1 MISINSNK
9 ATSSVKIDNN
19 ISINPYKEIEKVSE
33 KVEKTEDDNAEHI
46 SEAYK
51 KIIDVLVNK
60 RYVTRQGKYILNS
73 DDLLDIIKGLL
84 GCDISIKCAED
95 LGCINKMFRIE
106 SIISDKDK
114 FINVKYNRPDIYEIL
129 NNCKIS
135 TKYVLI

>member
-1 MISINSNK
+1 MISINSSK
-9 ATSSVKIDNN
+9 ATSGVKIDNN
-19 ISINPYKEIEKVSE
+19 ININPYNEIIKEETKIT
-33 KVEKTEDDNAEHI
+33 KTEEVINTI
-46 SEAYK
+46 EAYK

-60 RYVTRQGKYILNS
+60 RYIFRQGKYILNS
-73 DDLLDIIKGLL
+73 DDLLDIIKCLI

-106 SIISDKDK
+106 SIISDNEK

-135 TKYVLI
+135 TKYVLV